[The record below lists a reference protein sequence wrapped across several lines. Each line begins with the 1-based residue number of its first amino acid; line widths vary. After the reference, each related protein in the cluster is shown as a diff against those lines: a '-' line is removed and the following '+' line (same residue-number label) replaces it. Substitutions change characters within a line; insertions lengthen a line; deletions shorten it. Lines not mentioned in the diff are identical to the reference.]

1 MAKGKGSRSQDYD
14 NIDDWLKAQP
24 RQERRG
30 LRDSLAELRR
40 LYRNR
45 PEHEDFAWWHD
56 VGSLV
61 AKLVPKGGQHY
72 GDNVIKLVAQD
83 LEQDRKPT
91 DALRDFLRKA
101 RDLAA
106 KFSRKEASELTKAS
120 LKNRKPLSENHVKAL
135 LSVEDAEM
143 RQQLLGEC
151 REASWSVRQLR
162 RAIQNKKGRKSRSG
176 GRPPDD
182 PEPQEP
188 GVALHNISV
197 MSRIWLRN
205 HKVWFGKR
213 GCFSR
218 RTRKRDRET
227 ILEDAESVV
236 GELKEMQGA
245 IKDGLEQLKSFIQ
258 ELKGQ

>member
-1 MAKGKGSRSQDYD
+1 MAKGKGSRSRTYKT
-14 NIDDWLKAQP
+14 IDDWLKAQP

-30 LRDSLAELRR
+30 LRDSLTELQG
-40 LYRNR
+40 LYRNK
-45 PEHEDFAWWHD
+45 PKGDFTWWYD
-56 VGSLV
+56 VGALV
-61 AKLVPKGGQHY
+61 AKLAPKGERHGE
-72 GDNVIKLVAQD
+72 NVMELLAKY
-83 LEQDRKPT
+83 LEPKRKST

-106 KFSRKEASELTKAS
+106 KFSRKEASELTKVS

-135 LSVEDAEM
+135 LSADDAEM

-205 HKVWFGKR
+205 HKVWFGKP
-213 GCFSR
+213 GCFSG

-236 GELKEMQGA
+236 GELKEMEGA
-245 IKDGLEQLKSFIQ
+245 IKDGLRQLKSFIQ